1 MASFLP
7 TYTADGSAT
16 KTGINIKTFKKED
29 IKVYVDDVLKTAGT
43 GTTAGS
49 SHDYEIQSYTTSSW
63 YWYS

>member
-29 IKVYVDDVLKTAGT
+29 IKVYVDDDLKTAGT

-49 SHDYEIQSYTTSSW
+49 SHDYEIHEINFECVME
-63 YWYS
+63 